1 MKILNS
7 RGQSLIEYLLLTAL
21 IAIAAMG
28 IVRVMGHSISARLA
42 DVTNAI
48 QGYGGRR
55 IEVERVQSGDYS
67 KKDMSTFMQGAA
79 QRGRGGGGSGTGDG
93 DSRDE

>member
-48 QGYGGRR
+48 QGYQGRR
-55 IEVERVQSGDYS
+55 VEVERVQTGDYS
-67 KKDMSTFMQGAA
+67 KKDMSNFMQGAV
-79 QRGRGGGGSGTGDG
+79 QRGRSGSADGGSDG
-93 DSRDE
+93 E